1 MARYTISSS
10 FLGVVLSVRLAF
22 SKRSWPYL
30 AAAAVPWL
38 LCAGQ
43 RCVTRL
49 AALARHRRSL
59 SGYYRFL
66 SDGKWRLEV
75 FFRCLFDLIV
85 RTFRIADLTLVLD
98 DTLSPKWGRGIFGAG
113 LHFDHAARPRAGY
126 IWGHNWVVLAAVVEV
141 GTLMWVALPFWVA
154 LYRSEKTCPRPR
166 REAGPPGEF
175 RTRHELAVEALR
187 AVRGWF
193 SGLIRLLAD
202 GAYFN
207 RSLVGP
213 ARALAMGVVSRLRS
227 DARLREAKPR
237 KRPKGKRGRKPKRGP
252 WLPRLSTLA
261 RQARAFETVS
271 VRIYRKTV
279 TLRLREV
286 VAWWPPLGCEVKV
299 VITRDP
305 KRPKR
310 VAYLV
315 TTDLGL
321 TAVEVV
327 EAFARR
333 WTIEQMFSVAK
344 HQLGFDSAEVR
355 KERSVRRHAA
365 LCLALVTFVEVWAYQ
380 VGRRLRARSFS
391 AKLAAVREETI
402 RQTLFACAPRRRGLR
417 EMAGTLAQ
425 LFSTATR
432 AA

>member
-1 MARYTISSS
+1 VRRYNLSSS
-10 FLGVVLSVRLAF
+10 FLGVVLSAKIAF

-30 AAAAVPWL
+30 AACAVPWL

-49 AALARHRRSL
+49 AAWGSHRRSR

-66 SDGKWRLEV
+66 SDGKWRMEV
-75 FFRCLFDLIV
+75 FFKCLFELIT
-85 RTFRIADLTLVLD
+85 RTFRIGRLVLVLD
-98 DTLSPKWGRGIFGAG
+98 DTLSPKWGRGIFGTG
-113 LHFDHAARPRAGY
+113 IHFYHTARPRAGY
-126 IWGHNWVVLAAVVEV
+126 IWGHNWVVLAVVVQV
-141 GTLMWVALPFWVA
+141 GSLAYLALPFWVA
-154 LYRSEKTCPRPR
+154 LYRPRKTCPR
-166 REAGPPGEF
+166 GEF
-175 RTRHELAVEALR
+175 RTRHELAAQGLR
-187 AVRGWF
+187 LVRGWF
-193 SGLIRLLAD
+193 SGPIRLLAD
-202 GAYFN
+202 GAYAN
-207 RSLVGP
+207 KSVAGP
-213 ARALAMGVVSRLRS
+213 ARELGITLVSRLRA
-227 DARLREAKPR
+227 DARLREVTPR
-237 KRPKGKRGRKPKRGP
+237 KQPKGKRGRKPKHGP
-252 WLPRLSTLA
+252 WLPRLSKLA
-261 RQARAFETVS
+261 RQRSGFRTEKVA
-271 VRIYRKTV
+271 IYGKTV

-286 VAWWPPLGCEVKV
+286 VAWWPALSCAVKV

-315 TTDLGL
+315 TTDLSL

-402 RQTLFACAPRRRGLR
+402 RQTIFACAPRRRGLR

>member
-1 MARYTISSS
+1 
-10 FLGVVLSVRLAF
+10 
-22 SKRSWPYL
+22 
-30 AAAAVPWL
+30 
-38 LCAGQ
+38 
-43 RCVTRL
+43 
-49 AALARHRRSL
+49 
-59 SGYYRFL
+59 
-66 SDGKWRLEV
+66 
-75 FFRCLFDLIV
+75 
-85 RTFRIADLTLVLD
+85 
-98 DTLSPKWGRGIFGAG
+98 
-113 LHFDHAARPRAGY
+113 
-126 IWGHNWVVLAAVVEV
+126 VVLAAVVEV
-141 GTLMWVALPFWVA
+141 GPWAWVALPFWVA
-154 LYRSEKTCPRPR
+154 LYRPKATCPR
-166 REAGPPGEF
+166 GQF
-175 RTRHELAVEALR
+175 RTRHDLAAEALA

-193 SGLIRLLAD
+193 SRPIRLLAD

-213 ARALAMGVVSRLRS
+213 ARDLGMGVVSRLRA
-227 DARLREAKPR
+227 DARLREARPR
-237 KRPKGKRGRKPKRGP
+237 KQPKGKRGRKPKHGP
-252 WLPRLSTLA
+252 WWPRLSTLA
-261 RQARAFETVS
+261 RQSRAFETVS

-286 VAWWPPLGCEVKV
+286 VAWWPPLSCEVKV
-299 VITRDP
+299 VIARDP
-305 KRPKR
+305 KFTRRGGRPQR

-344 HQLGFDSAEVR
+344 HQLGFDSAAGHGRGRTPAREVR

-391 AKLAAVREETI
+391 EKLAAVREETI
-402 RQTLFACAPRRRGLR
+402 RQTIFACAPRRRGLR

>member
-10 FLGVVLSVRLAF
+10 FLGVVLSVRVAF

-30 AAAAVPWL
+30 VAAAVPWL

-43 RCVTRL
+43 RSVTRL
-49 AALARHRRSL
+49 WELGSHRRSQ
-59 SGYYRFL
+59 SGYYRWL

-85 RTFRIADLTLVLD
+85 RTFRLSSLELVLD
-98 DTLSPKWGRGIFGAG
+98 DTLSPKWGRGIFGTG
-113 LHFDHAARPRAGY
+113 LHFDHAARPRPGY
-126 IWGHNWVVLAAVVEV
+126 IWGHNWVVLAAVVQA
-141 GTLMWVALPFWVA
+141 GPWAWVALPFWVA
-154 LYRSEKTCPRPR
+154 LYRLEARCR
-166 REAGPPGEF
+166 RGEF
-175 RTRHELAVEALR
+175 RTRHELAAEALL
-187 AVRGWF
+187 AVRVWF
-193 SGLIRLLAD
+193 SGPIRLLAD

-213 ARALAMGVVSRLRS
+213 ARALAMGVVSRLRA
-227 DARLREAKPR
+227 DARLREVRPR
-237 KRPKGKRGRKPKRGP
+237 KQPKGKRGRKPKHGP
-252 WLPRLSTLA
+252 WLPRLSVLA
-261 RQARAFETVS
+261 RQGRAFETAG

-279 TLRLREV
+279 TLRLRQV
-286 VAWWPPLGCEVKV
+286 VAWWPPLECEVKV

-305 KRPKR
+305 RRPKR

-315 TTDLGL
+315 TTDLGMS
-321 TAVEVV
+321 AVEVV

-344 HQLGFDSAEVR
+344 NQLGFDSAEVR

-365 LCLALVTFVEVWAYQ
+365 LCLALVTFVEVWAYG
-380 VGRRLRARSFS
+380 VKARFRARPFS
-391 AKLAAVREETI
+391 AKLTALREETVEETI
-402 RQTLFACAPRRRGLR
+402 FAYAPRRRGLR

>member
-30 AAAAVPWL
+30 VACAIPWL

-43 RCVTRL
+43 RSVTRL
-49 AALARHRRSL
+49 WALGSHRRSR

-85 RTFRIADLTLVLD
+85 RTFRVSELTLVLD
-98 DTLSPKWGRGIFGAG
+98 DTLSPKWGRGIFGTAF
-113 LHFDHAARPRAGY
+113 HFDHTARPRAGY
-126 IWGHNWVVLAAVVEV
+126 VWGHNWVVLAVGVQV
-141 GTLMWVALPFWVA
+141 GTRGWVALPFWVA
-154 LYRSEKTCPRPR
+154 LYRPKKTCPR
-166 REAGPPGEF
+166 GEF
-175 RTRHELAVEALR
+175 RTRHEMAAEALWL
-187 AVRGWF
+187 VRGWF
-193 SGLIRLLAD
+193 SGPILLLAD
-202 GAYFN
+202 GAYAN
-207 RSLVGP
+207 GSLVGP
-213 ARALAMGVVSRLRS
+213 ARKLGIQVVSRLRA
-227 DARLREAKPR
+227 DARLRENQPR
-237 KRPKGKRGRKPKRGP
+237 KQPKGKRGRKPRHGP
-252 WLPRLSTLA
+252 WLPRLSRRARQRSKFKTLA
-261 RQARAFETVS
+261 VA
-271 VRIYRKTV
+271 IYGKTV

-286 VAWWPPLGCEVKV
+286 VAWWPPLACAVKG
-299 VITRDP
+299 VIARDP
-305 KRPKR
+305 RRPKR

-315 TTDLGL
+315 TTDLAL

-344 HQLGFDSAEVR
+344 NPLGFDSAEVR

-365 LCLALVTFVEVWAYQ
+365 LALAMITWVEVWTRLH
-380 VGRRLRARSFS
+380 RRPLSARPFA
-391 AKLAAVREETI
+391 AKLAAIREEAIMQTI
-402 RQTLFACAPRRRGLR
+402 FASSPRRQGSRRIASALATLFSA
-417 EMAGTLAQ
+417 
-425 LFSTATR
+425 ATR

>member
-10 FLGVVLSVRLAF
+10 FLGVVLSVRVAF

-59 SGYYRFL
+59 SGYYRWL

-98 DTLSPKWGRGIFGAG
+98 DTLSPKWGRGIFGTG
-113 LHFDHAARPRAGY
+113 LHFDSAARPRAGY
-126 IWGHNWVVLAAVVEV
+126 VWGHNWVVLAAVVQV
-141 GTLMWVALPFWVA
+141 GPWAWVALPFWVA
-154 LYRSEKTCPRPR
+154 LYRPKATCPR
-166 REAGPPGEF
+166 GQF
-175 RTRHELAVEALR
+175 RTRHELAAEALA

-193 SGLIRLLAD
+193 SGPIRLLAD

-261 RQARAFETVS
+261 RQSRAFETVS

-286 VAWWPPLGCEVKV
+286 VAWWPPLSCEVKV
-299 VITRDP
+299 VIARDP
-305 KRPKR
+305 KFTRRGGRPQR

-315 TTDLGL
+315 TTDLSL

-402 RQTLFACAPRRRGLR
+402 RQTIFACAPRRRGLR

-425 LFSTATR
+425 LFSTATQ